1 MTDQTLNKFYT
12 VATQRGFSRD
22 YQARVSQLTINGV
35 SMSDED
41 LIYIKNIGI
50 PNKKVAVSTVRYFG
64 ADVHSLGT
72 RDFGDSKNWVLTFH
86 TDQILYLKRWFE
98 DRVEQAATNAEVPQ
112 GPGAAPRTAR
122 SNVNP
127 VPTQSSYAS
136 IDVIDD
142 NLETVVRY
150 KLEGVFV
157 VDVPGINYTL
167 EGTGKV
173 QEFKV
178 TLGYQKWTREDIAD
192 SFNAYDGEG
201 AGLVPGAAGAAT
213 AGGGGGGIL
222 SGILG
227 GLRTIA
233 GVANAVRGTA
243 VSVRGAATATRAA
256 GRAIRGR

>member
-35 SMSDED
+35 SMSDDD
-41 LIYIKNIGI
+41 LVYIKTVGL
-50 PNKKVAVSTVRYFG
+50 PSKKVAVSTVRYFG

-72 RDFGDSKNWVLTFH
+72 RDFGESKNWSLTFH

-98 DRVEQAATNAEVPQ
+98 DRVEQAATNVDATRT
-112 GPGAAPRTAR
+112 PGAAARSAR

-127 VPTQSSYAS
+127 VPTQDSYAA

-157 VDVPGINYTL
+157 VDVPGINYSL

-173 QEFKV
+173 QEFKI
-178 TLGYQKWTREDIAD
+178 TLGYQKWSREDIAG
-192 SFNAYDGEG
+192 SFNTYGGEG
-201 AGLVPGAAGAAT
+201 SSILPGAGGT
-213 AGGGGGGIL
+213 NIAGGAGGGIL
-222 SGILG
+222 GGIIG

-243 VSVRGAATATRAA
+243 VAVRGAATATRAA

>member
-41 LIYIKNIGI
+41 LVYIKNIGI

-98 DRVEQAATNAEVPQ
+98 DRVEQAATNTEVPTS
-112 GPGAAPRTAR
+112 RTAR
-122 SNVNP
+122 FNVNP

-178 TLGYQKWTREDIAD
+178 TLGYQKWTREDIAR

-201 AGLVPGAAGAAT
+201 TGLVPGAAGAAA
-213 AGGGGGGIL
+213 AGGGGAGGGGIL

-233 GVANAVRGTA
+233 GVANTVRGTA
-243 VSVRGAATATRAA
+243 VAVRGAATATRAA